1 MNTIYKKII
10 KNLIL
15 TAELMFGTS
24 IVPAIVTAVLPL
36 YEYQNNK
43 QTENR
48 IGTKYMCAFP
58 QYGYEKATVK
68 IVGELQSQ
76 ITSEM
81 LEKGEVRAKIIGLK
95 GKMYTAQDYSMAISF
110 SADKVEVISDGK

>member
-1 MNTIYKKII
+1 MNSLYREII
-10 KNLIL
+10 KKLIL
-15 TAELMFGTS
+15 TAETMFGTS
-24 IVPAIVTAVLPL
+24 IILVIVTAVSPL
-36 YEYQNNK
+36 FEYKNNQ

-68 IVGELQSQ
+68 IIGELQPQ

-81 LEKGEVRAKIIGLK
+81 LEKGEVKAKIIGLK
-95 GKMYTAQDYSMAISF
+95 GKMYIAQDHNIAISF